1 MKKMRLPQKK
11 TGIWID
17 QEKAFL
23 IRLEGD
29 KEPVIK
35 RIKSDVESRVRIKG
49 EEKVS
54 ARFGNAFIDDQEKK
68 QSRQRNERKRYFDE
82 IIGKVRDDD
91 YIFLF
96 GPGKGKEELKNAI
109 EKEHSMRAK
118 VLAFETTD
126 RLTKNQLLEKTRKYF
141 DSDEFRDALSN
152 MRRKLKVTIL

>member
-17 QEKAFL
+17 QEKAYL

-29 KEPVIK
+29 KEPVIE
-35 RIKSDVESRVRIKG
+35 RIKSNVESRVRIKG
-49 EEKVS
+49 EVKVS

-68 QSRQRNERKRYFDE
+68 QSRQRNERKRFFDE

-96 GPGKGKEELKNAI
+96 GPGKGKEELKNAF
-109 EKEHSMRAK
+109 EKEHGMRAR

-126 RLTKNQLLEKTRKYF
+126 RLTKNQLLKKTRKYF
-141 DSDEFRDALSN
+141 DSDEFRDALNN
-152 MRRKLKVTIL
+152 MRRKLKVTTL

>member
-1 MKKMRLPQKK
+1 MKKKFVPQKK

-29 KEPVIK
+29 KEPIIEK
-35 RIKSDVESRVRIKG
+35 IKSDVESRVRIKG
-49 EEKVS
+49 EEKVF
-54 ARFGNAFIDDQEKK
+54 ARFGNAFINDQEKK
-68 QSRQRNERKRYFDE
+68 QRRQRNERKRYFDE
-82 IIGKVRDDD
+82 IISRVRDDD

-96 GPGKGKEELKNAI
+96 GPGKGKEELKNAF
-109 EKEHSMRAK
+109 EKEHGMRAK

-126 RLTKNQLLEKTRKYF
+126 RLTRNQLLEKTKKYF

-152 MRRKLKVTIL
+152 LHRKLKVVEL